1 MAEQGQGTASAEL
14 GSNSGSDFDKIFDL
28 SKSLLFSVSLGP
40 VLRVVVKFMSKA
52 LDSPQDCWRNSS
64 YDCRLVAGPFMVTAN
79 TDPGEQSHRNPWVQT
94 LCHPPHLT
102 NEESEPR

>member
-1 MAEQGQGTASAEL
+1 MAEQRQGTASAEL

-28 SKSLLFSVSLGP
+28 SKSFLFSVSLGP

-52 LDSPQDCWRNSS
+52 LDSPQGCWRNSS
-64 YDCRLVAGPFMVTAN
+64 YDCRLVVATFMVTAN